1 MNRIH
6 ELFSRKR
13 SDVLS
18 VYFTAGYPSIDHT
31 LPLARAAES
40 SGADMIE
47 IGIPFSD
54 PIADGPVIQRCNTTA
69 LANGMSMKRLFIQL
83 AGLRKNV
90 SAAVVLMGY
99 FNPVLQY
106 GIKRFL
112 DDCTSCGVD
121 GIIVPDWPLDEFE
134 VHASA
139 CRSRNLSASFL
150 VSPQTAESR
159 VRRIDRLS
167 DGFIYAISAFGTTG
181 QAAITDETLLFLQR
195 LKAMRLHNPIMVGFG
210 IRRRDD
216 IEKLRSYCTGVI
228 VGSALLE
235 NLSITRPAE
244 SARQFIRSLRQTA

>member
-1 MNRIH
+1 
-6 ELFSRKR
+6 
-13 SDVLS
+13 
-18 VYFTAGYPSIDHT
+18 
-31 LPLARAAES
+31 
-40 SGADMIE
+40 
-47 IGIPFSD
+47 
-54 PIADGPVIQRCNTTA
+54 
-69 LANGMSMKRLFIQL
+69 
-83 AGLRKNV
+83 
-90 SAAVVLMGY
+90 MGY